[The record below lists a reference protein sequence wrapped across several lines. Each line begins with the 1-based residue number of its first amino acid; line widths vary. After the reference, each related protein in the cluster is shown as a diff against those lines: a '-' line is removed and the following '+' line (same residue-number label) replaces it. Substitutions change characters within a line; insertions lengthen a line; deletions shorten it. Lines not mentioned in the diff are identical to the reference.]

1 VPETRCGSF
10 AEQHRCKQRT
20 ARCKRSDH
28 RAADYFAR
36 RVRQHD
42 PPQSRYARISFTIRP
57 PWLSVSEA
65 SVPFRLKKGRMPALW
80 QAGKFIP
87 GAALR

>member
-1 VPETRCGSF
+1 VPETRCSSF

-20 ARCKRSDH
+20 ARCKRGDH

-36 RVRQHD
+36 RVHERD
-42 PPQSRYARISFTIRP
+42 PPQSGYTRISFTSRP

-65 SVPFRLKKGRMPALW
+65 SVPFRLKMGPDARTLAGR
-80 QAGKFIP
+80 
-87 GAALR
+87 